1 MSFVDGWLPY
11 RSQAVDLLSRTNSAN
26 QILVN
31 QILNAP
37 FAGNGANF
45 IGTPIRKTKSQNLCR
60 EKCMC

>member
-11 RSQAVDLLSRTNSAN
+11 RSQAVDLLSRTNSA
-26 QILVN
+26 N